1 MGINAVQSVE
11 KHMAQNMEFNW
22 TDVEDIGVLREYTW
36 ELGGLINGAHLG
48 DTVHDDETSC
58 SVS

>member
-1 MGINAVQSVE
+1 
-11 KHMAQNMEFNW
+11 MEFNW

-48 DTVHDDETSC
+48 GTVHDDETD
-58 SVS
+58 VDKLFGFIGLLLLPLQTL